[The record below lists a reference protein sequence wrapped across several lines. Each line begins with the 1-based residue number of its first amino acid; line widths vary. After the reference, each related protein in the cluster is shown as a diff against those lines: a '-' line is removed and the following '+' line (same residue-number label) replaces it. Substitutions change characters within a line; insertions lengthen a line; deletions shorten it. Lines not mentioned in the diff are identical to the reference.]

1 MAKLGD
7 MALKLETYRRYIL
20 SALGWVVFGML
31 FGSMICLGNA
41 LILFGLKPSFGFY
54 TLVFVIFP
62 SFLGGI
68 TLNRFWKYYLFMEKT
83 MKRKWKRGI
92 LLFCLPFVLS
102 YGLVPL
108 WWKMTSIYFATIWYP
123 SLGTG
128 FLLYWIYTR
137 ERTKATLYS
146 GIAILLSALTL
157 VPVYR
162 TKETFEILT
171 ASQLFCAAMMMLVYF
186 GIAIY
191 IFFRAEELCLTKT

>member
-1 MAKLGD
+1 MIKLGD
-7 MALKLETYRRYIL
+7 IALKLEAYRRYII
-20 SALGWVVFGML
+20 SALGWVVFGMI

-41 LILFGLKPSFGFY
+41 LILFGLKASIGFY

-62 SFLGGI
+62 SFLGGVV
-68 TLNRFWKYYLFMEKT
+68 LNRFWKYYLFMEKT
-83 MKRKWKRGI
+83 VKKRWKKGI
-92 LLFCLPFVLS
+92 LLFCLPFALF

-123 SLGTG
+123 SLGAG

-146 GIAILLSALTL
+146 GIAILLSSFVL
-157 VPVYR
+157 VPLYR
-162 TKETFEILT
+162 AKETFEILM
-171 ASQLFCAAMMMLVYF
+171 ASQLLCAAMMMLVYF